1 MVIKTFN
8 TETPL
13 NSAALA
19 PNRPFVGSLMLER
32 LFAYLKPLC

>member
-13 NSAALA
+13 NSAALT
-19 PNRPFVGSLMLER
+19 PNRPYVR
-32 LFAYLKPLC
+32 IVHILCFR

>member
-13 NSAALA
+13 NSAAMA
-19 PNRPFVGSLMLER
+19 PNRPYVRTIVLILIIT
-32 LFAYLKPLC
+32 

>member
-19 PNRPFVGSLMLER
+19 PNRPYVRIQNLICFYHLN
-32 LFAYLKPLC
+32 PI